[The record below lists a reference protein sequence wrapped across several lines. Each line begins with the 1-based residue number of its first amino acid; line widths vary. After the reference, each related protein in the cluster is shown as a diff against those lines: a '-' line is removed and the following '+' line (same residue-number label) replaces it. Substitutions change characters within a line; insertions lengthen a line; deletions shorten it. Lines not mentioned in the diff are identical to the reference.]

1 MGNWVSSEEN
11 LSSIGINIFVN
22 PSSPSGQCPC
32 ICIQN
37 FESWVH
43 MVAFLIIV
51 FSITVPDDS
60 IIKILLPKS
69 LVRITNGNHNMAEN
83 I

>member
-1 MGNWVSSEEN
+1 MGDRVSSEEN
-11 LSSIGINIFVN
+11 LSSIGINIVVN

-37 FESWVH
+37 FESWVY

-51 FSITVPDDS
+51 LSVKYRKNQKPY
-60 IIKILLPKS
+60 
-69 LVRITNGNHNMAEN
+69 LVIMRITYGKHFEAEN